1 MDHSIGAAA
10 ATILDRVMLTDGR
23 VLIEC
28 DFLNRIFV
36 SARPLTVS
44 NRAEPLALTHSGKAA
59 APSDSDSKSFEL
71 LGAWTLN

>member
-1 MDHSIGAAA
+1 MRLSQQNLCVIS
-10 ATILDRVMLTDGR
+10 DGISGGSTHETKIISSSSLFIR
-23 VLIEC
+23 
-28 DFLNRIFV
+28 